1 MVPTLT
7 LALTALTVAG
17 VRTAALGALGRQ
29 LLQRRLLYDAALTKL
44 CEAGLATVQRRAGL
58 QVHPKEMEDIPDLCQ
73 MMFLSRICFEKEIS
87 ECPDIQKVRI

>member
-1 MVPTLT
+1 MGGKELVPTLFK
-7 LALTALTVAG
+7 LGGALTVAG

-58 QVHPKEMEDIPDLCQ
+58 QVRYKQLEDIPDLSQ
-73 MMFLSRICFEKEIS
+73 EN
-87 ECPDIQKVRI
+87 